1 MELSKTTINYA
12 TKRGLIVEIDMD
24 RLWICVAADASEP
37 ICIYNVSE
45 NGNGFF
51 WNSAPKWLSQQTKE
65 ENARRTTASRHHQR
79 KGFLLQPRLL
89 GNG

>member
-65 ENARRTTASRHHQR
+65 ELPYWIVDDKMVRQVVNFLAQELNAA
-79 KGFLLQPRLL
+79 
-89 GNG
+89 